1 MKSRKSKNNKKK
13 ITLALAAGVALTSF
27 STLSVKADE
36 QVDVKPT
43 DNTVAE
49 EKHLQNSPTTSI
61 TQVEGVE
68 VSNGT
73 ALVTKTPTQEV
84 VGQAKKIKDQA
95 DQAVEAQTPVVEDAK
110 KQETTTAGAE
120 DSAKQALEQAEQK
133 KKAATPQAI
142 EETKNGIDTSKKE
155 VTTQTEKIDSL
166 KKCTRNC
173 C

>member
-1 MKSRKSKNNKKK
+1 MKSRKSKKNKK

-73 ALVTKTPTQEV
+73 ALVTKAPTETIVQE
-84 VGQAKKIKDQA
+84 AKGIKDQA
-95 DQAVEAQTPVVEDAK
+95 DQAVEVQTPVVQEAK

-133 KKAATPQAI
+133 KKAAIPEAI
-142 EETKNGIDTSKKE
+142 EG
-155 VTTQTEKIDSL
+155 TE
-166 KKCTRNC
+166 
-173 C
+173 